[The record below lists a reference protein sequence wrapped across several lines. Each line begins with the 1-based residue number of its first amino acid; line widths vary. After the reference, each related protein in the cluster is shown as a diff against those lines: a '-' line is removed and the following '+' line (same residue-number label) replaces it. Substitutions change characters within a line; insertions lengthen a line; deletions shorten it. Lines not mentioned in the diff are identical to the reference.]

1 MVPGGKYLT
10 RAEAMSAKAG
20 SGLSGGA
27 NHRTSTMSK
36 IVLKPYVSKSG
47 KIIPS
52 VSIDAL
58 LEMAGIEAPDGYA
71 VPQGGKVI
79 LVWEPK
85 AEAAQAKRN
94 GIMGKPLAKLAKP
107 DNGGAEEKVS
117 DADLSGLKAELAI
130 LTKAVSM
137 LMKPEHISDLIGQ
150 TNPIAREAPV
160 GTTITRKRKTA

>member
-1 MVPGGKYLT
+1 
-10 RAEAMSAKAG
+10 
-20 SGLSGGA
+20 
-27 NHRTSTMSK
+27 MSK

-85 AEAAQAKRN
+85 AETVQAKAK

-107 DNGGAEEKVS
+107 NNDGALKDIDHDLHVVKEEI
-117 DADLSGLKAELAI
+117 AI
-130 LTKAVSM
+130 LTKAVTA
-137 LMKPEHISDLIGQ
+137 LLNQQ
-150 TNPIAREAPV
+150 TPAKEAPV
-160 GTTITRKRKTA
+160 GTTIIRKRKTA

>member
-1 MVPGGKYLT
+1 
-10 RAEAMSAKAG
+10 
-20 SGLSGGA
+20 
-27 NHRTSTMSK
+27 MSK

-85 AEAAQAKRN
+85 AETVQAKRN

-107 DNGGAEEKVS
+107 DSAGASNDGLAEKL
-117 DADLSGLKAELAI
+117 ATIEKALAML
-130 LTKAVSM
+130 LTHNTPSSHAKSAMTV
-137 LMKPEHISDLIGQ
+137 EHAIH
-150 TNPIAREAPV
+150 REAPV

>member
-1 MVPGGKYLT
+1 
-10 RAEAMSAKAG
+10 
-20 SGLSGGA
+20 
-27 NHRTSTMSK
+27 MSK

-85 AEAAQAKRN
+85 AETVQAKAK

-107 DNGGAEEKVS
+107 DSVGDSNDGLAEKLATIEK
-117 DADLSGLKAELAI
+117 ALAI
-130 LTKAVSM
+130 SLTHNTPSSHAKSA
-137 LMKPEHISDLIGQ
+137 E
-150 TNPIAREAPV
+150 REAPV
-160 GTTITRKRKTA
+160 GTTITRKRKVA

>member
-1 MVPGGKYLT
+1 
-10 RAEAMSAKAG
+10 
-20 SGLSGGA
+20 
-27 NHRTSTMSK
+27 MSK

-58 LEMAGIEAPDGYA
+58 LEMAGIEAPEGYA

-85 AEAAQAKRN
+85 AEAVQAKRN

-107 DNGGAEEKVS
+107 NNEGASNDGLAEKL
-117 DADLSGLKAELAI
+117 ATIEKALAML
-130 LTKAVSM
+130 LTHNTPSSHAKSA
-137 LMKPEHISDLIGQ
+137 E
-150 TNPIAREAPV
+150 REAPV